1 MGSFICRQPNGLLC
15 RFSTV
20 VDCVTDYNMTEED
33 YIEMRANRGREE
45 AKDIIKNHLIPFEM
59 VNKYFVPNN
68 ITTAHHK
75 EIMAEMQKP
84 AEKCVW
90 TQTEEDGGKS
100 I

>member
-33 YIEMRANRGREE
+33 YIEMRANCGREE

-59 VNKYFVPNN
+59 VNNYFVPNN

-75 EIMAEMQKP
+75 DRHRERGKKRYFGQN
-84 AEKCVW
+84 
-90 TQTEEDGGKS
+90 GGDK
-100 I
+100 